1 MSDLSPRPDPL
12 RSASPRP
19 DVVIIGAGIV
29 GAAVAFFAASAG
41 LSVTVVERGSIA
53 SGTTSRC
60 EGNLLVS
67 DKEVGPELELALHSQ
82 RIWRGELAEHAA
94 RWEFESKGGL
104 VVAATAP
111 GKAALDS
118 LAVHQRG
125 LGIRA
130 DDVPDSEALRGIEP
144 YLNPELVGGVF
155 YPDDAQVQPVLAAHH
170 LLRLARDR
178 GARLVTNTEVTGIR
192 IERGRAVGIQTR
204 DGRIDAGAVINCAGP
219 WAGDIAA
226 LAGVSVPVLPRR
238 GFVLVTEPVPITVHH
253 KVYAAEYVQNVA
265 SSDAGLQVSSVVEGT
280 PSGTILMG
288 ASRER
293 VGFDTTFSADAVGRV
308 ARGATE
314 LFPVLAGVQILRT
327 YSGFRPY
334 CPDHLPVI
342 GEDGRVPG
350 LWHAAGHEGAGIGLS
365 VGTAALIVQALR
377 GEPTDLPLDP
387 FRPERF
393 DRQAAA

>member
-1 MSDLSPRPDPL
+1 MTRSTARPDIL
-12 RSASPRP
+12 
-19 DVVIIGAGIV
+19 VIGAGIV
-29 GAAVAFFAASAG
+29 GAAVAHFAAAAG
-41 LSVTVVERGSIA
+41 FSVTVVERGSIA
-53 SGTTSRC
+53 AGTTSRC

-104 VVAATAP
+104 VVAASTA
-111 GKAALDS
+111 GKSALDV
-118 LAVHQRG
+118 LAEHQRG

-130 DDVPDSEALRGIEP
+130 EDVPDVAALHEIEP
-144 YLNPELVGGVF
+144 HLNPAMVGGVF

-178 GARLVTNTEVTGIR
+178 GARLLTGVTVTGIR
-192 IERGRAVGIQTR
+192 TRAGRVVGV
-204 DGRIDAGAVINCAGP
+204 DSSAGALDAGAVINCAGP
-219 WAGDIAA
+219 WAGEIAA
-226 LAGVSVPVLPRR
+226 LAGLDLPVLPRR

-293 VGFDTTFSADAVGRV
+293 VGFDATFSAEAVGRV
-308 ARGATE
+308 ARGGAE
-314 LFPVLAGVQILRT
+314 LFPVLADVQILRT

-342 GEDGRVPG
+342 GPDARLPG
-350 LWHAAGHEGAGIGLS
+350 MWHAAGHEGAGIGLS
-365 VGTAALIVQALR
+365 VGTAQLIVQALR
-377 GEPTDLPLDP
+377 GEPTDLPLDA

-393 DRQAAA
+393 ADAVAA

>member
-1 MSDLSPRPDPL
+1 MTHRVGN
-12 RSASPRP
+12 P
-19 DVVIIGAGIV
+19 DVLIIGAGIV
-29 GAAVAFFAASAG
+29 GAAVARAAAEAG
-41 LSVTVVERGSIA
+41 FSVTVVERGTIA
-53 SGTTSRC
+53 AGTTSRC

-82 RIWRGELAEHAA
+82 RIWRGELAEHAS
-94 RWEFESKGGL
+94 RWEFEAKGGL
-104 VVAATAP
+104 VVAASEGGKTALN
-111 GKAALDS
+111 ALAD
-118 LAVHQRG
+118 HQRS

-130 DDVPDSEALRGIEP
+130 DDVPDIAALHGIEP
-144 YLNPELVGGVF
+144 YLNPAMAGGVY

-178 GARLVTNTEVTGIR
+178 GARLLTGVTVTGIR
-192 IERGRAVGIQTR
+192 VRSGRAIGI
-204 DGRIDAGAVINCAGP
+204 DSSAGVIDAGVVVNCAGP
-219 WAGDIAA
+219 WAGEIAA
-226 LAGVSVPVLPRR
+226 LAGLELPVLPRR
-238 GFVLVTEPVPITVHH
+238 GFVLVTEPVPVTVRH

-293 VGFDTTFSADAVGRV
+293 VGFDSSFSAEAVGRV
-308 ARGATE
+308 ARAGAE
-314 LFPVLAGVQILRT
+314 LFPVLADVQILRT

-342 GEDGRVPG
+342 GPDARLPG

-365 VGTAALIVQALR
+365 VGTAALIVQALC
-377 GEPTDLPLDP
+377 GEPTDLPLDA

-393 DRQAAA
+393 AERVAA

>member
-1 MSDLSPRPDPL
+1 MSDP
-12 RSASPRP
+12 APRP
-19 DVVIIGAGIV
+19 DVLIVGAGIL
-29 GAAVAFFAASAG
+29 GAATAYFASAAG
-41 LSVTVVERGSIA
+41 LSVTVVERGTIA

-94 RWEFESKGGL
+94 RWEFEAKGGL
-104 VVAATAP
+104 VVAASAA
-111 GKAALDS
+111 GKSALDA

-130 DDVPDSEALRGIEP
+130 DDVPDSAALHGIEP
-144 YLNPELVGGVF
+144 YLNPDMAGGVF

-178 GARLVTNTEVTGIR
+178 GARLITGTEVTGMR
-192 IERGRAVGIQTR
+192 MRGGRVVGVDTAI
-204 DGRIDAGAVINCAGP
+204 GGIDAGAVINCAGP
-219 WAGDIAA
+219 WAGEIAR
-226 LAGVSVPVLPRR
+226 LAGVELPVLPRR

-280 PSGTILMG
+280 PAGTILMG

-293 VGFDTTFSADAVGRV
+293 VGFDTTFSPDAVGRV
-308 ARGATE
+308 ARAGAE
-314 LFPVLAGVQILRT
+314 LFPVLADVQIMRT

-334 CPDHLPVI
+334 CPDHLPTI
-342 GEDGRVPG
+342 GEDSRRPG
-350 LWHAAGHEGAGIGLS
+350 LWHATGHEGAGIGLS
-365 VGTAALIVQALR
+365 VGTATLLVQALR
-377 GEPTDLPLDP
+377 GEPTDLSLEP

-393 DRQAAA
+393 AERVAA

>member
-1 MSDLSPRPDPL
+1 MSAPTGH
-12 RSASPRP
+12 P
-19 DVVIIGAGIV
+19 DVLVIGAGIV
-29 GAAVAFFAASAG
+29 GAAVAHFAAAAG
-41 LSVTVVERGSIA
+41 FSVTVVERGTIA
-53 SGTTSRC
+53 AGTTSRC

-94 RWEFESKGGL
+94 QWEFESKGGL
-104 VVAATAP
+104 VVAAGDAA
-111 GKAALDS
+111 KAALDA
-118 LAVHQRG
+118 LAEHQRS

-130 DDVPDSEALRGIEP
+130 EDVPDIAALHTIEP
-144 YLNPELVGGVF
+144 YLNPAMAGGVY

-170 LLRLARDR
+170 LLRLARGR
-178 GARLVTNTEVTGIR
+178 GARLLTGVAVTGIR
-192 IERGRAVGIQTR
+192 TRAGRVVGVDTAT
-204 DGRIDAGAVINCAGP
+204 GPLHAGTVINCAGP
-219 WAGDIAA
+219 WAGEIAA
-226 LAGVSVPVLPRR
+226 LAGLELPVLPRR
-238 GFVLVTEPVPITVHH
+238 GFVLVTEPVPVTVNH

-293 VGFDTTFSADAVGRV
+293 VGFDAAFSAEAVGRV
-308 ARGATE
+308 ARAGAE
-314 LFPVLAGVQILRT
+314 LFPVLADVQILRT

-342 GEDGRVPG
+342 GPDARLPG

-365 VGTAALIVQALR
+365 VGTATLIVQALR
-377 GEPTDLPLDP
+377 GEPTDLPLDA

-393 DRQAAA
+393 EAVAA

>member
-1 MSDLSPRPDPL
+1 MSDLDR
-12 RSASPRP
+12 RP
-19 DVVIIGAGIV
+19 DVLVVGAGIV
-29 GAAVAFFAASAG
+29 GAAVAYFAASAG
-41 LSVTVVERGSIA
+41 LSVTVVERGTIA
-53 SGTTSRC
+53 AGTTSRC

-82 RIWRGELAEHAA
+82 AIWRGELAEHAS

-104 VVAATAP
+104 VVAASTA
-111 GKAALDS
+111 GKTALDG
-118 LAVHQRG
+118 LAAHQRS

-130 DDVPDSEALRGIEP
+130 EDVPDAAALRGIEP
-144 YLNPELVGGVF
+144 YLNPRMTGGVF

-178 GARLVTNTEVTGIR
+178 GARLVTGTPVTGIR
-192 IERGRAVGIQTR
+192 SRAGRVVGVDIPG
-204 DGRIDAGAVINCAGP
+204 GRIDAGAVVNCAGP
-219 WAGDIAA
+219 WAGELAA
-226 LAGVSVPVLPRR
+226 LAGLELPVLPRR
-238 GFVLVTEPVPITVHH
+238 GFVLVTEPVPVTVHH

-293 VGFDTTFSADAVGRV
+293 VGFDATFSSDAVGRV
-308 ARGATE
+308 ARGGVE
-314 LFPVLAGVQILRT
+314 LFPVLADVQILRT

-342 GEDGRVPG
+342 GEDARLPG

-365 VGTAALIVQALR
+365 VGTAKLIVQALR
-377 GEPTDLPLDP
+377 GEATDLSLDP
-387 FRPERF
+387 FRPARF
-393 DRQAAA
+393 AEKVAA